1 MRRMTSSICFVERA
15 SCECGRAYESGRRY
29 QCGRIYECRRIHA
42 PRQSGLSPTAPRRQA
57 SHVTVPSATPGQD
70 RLEPGGV
77 VNAQAVPQP
86 RRTQAGVPTGYVK
99 VALVA
104 PTFQRELRSHAAQP
118 RQQLATNRS
127 SERDG
132 SLMFILVHCGVQH
145 DRRSGTARPVV
156 KTQRISAIVNTQT
169 HG

>member
-1 MRRMTSSICFVERA
+1 MRA
-15 SCECGRAYESGRRY
+15 SLRKRAPIPMRAHLRM
-29 QCGRIYECRRIHA
+29 QAHTR
-42 PRQSGLSPTAPRRQA
+42 TASVRFEPDGTRLHA

-86 RRTQAGVPTGYVK
+86 RRTQAGVPTGSVK
-99 VALVA
+99 VALGA

-145 DRRSGTARPVV
+145 DRLSGTARQAV
-156 KTQRISAIVNTQT
+156 KNLRISAIVTAQT